1 MNGRRGE
8 GERRRRRRTR
18 GEEEK
23 EEGEE
28 EKEKGRGGEGKR
40 RGGAEEEEKE
50 KGRGGGGEGEGERER
65 RQRGG
70 RRRRRKRRTRRR
82 RGEGAPAAVHRR
94 WGRGG
99 GVAAMAP
106 LLACRPGDPQALKA
120 CAAASLAGQ
129 PLDVRPAGPAT
140 AAAAPPSRL
149 ELKADGL
156 CPLSD
161 PNAIAKY
168 LGAPVPPWLGRR
180 NYSQFFC
187 RLLPATRAL
196 RGHAAQLNT
205 KPRLVDEDLLDDLSS
220 LRVMSVL
227 LDVAGGLKLVPDAHA
242 LQIEGWLEWEERAL
256 RPASLAGPCPSLA
269 AALQHLE
276 SALKGRFLVGDGPT
290 LADIV
295 IYSTALPLTDVA
307 QVQFRPTCQRQAAI
321 VLRWACPMNSDRW
334 PLQAEIN
341 LQ

>member
-1 MNGRRGE
+1 MGR
-8 GERRRRRRTR
+8 
-18 GEEEK
+18 K
-23 EEGEE
+23 
-28 EKEKGRGGEGKR
+28 
-40 RGGAEEEEKE
+40 
-50 KGRGGGGEGEGERER
+50 
-65 RQRGG
+65 
-70 RRRRRKRRTRRR
+70 RTRRR
-82 RGEGAPAAVHRR
+82 RGKKEGREGEGREGEGERGRPRR
-94 WGRGG
+94 CTGGGGRGG
-99 GVAAMAP
+99 GAVAAMAP

-180 NYSQFFC
+180 NFFHFFC
-187 RLLPATRAL
+187 RLLLAATRAL
-196 RGHAAQLNT
+196 RGHAAQLTT
-205 KPRLVDEDLLDDLSS
+205 KPRLVCVDEDLLDDLSS
-220 LRVMSVL
+220 LRVMSAL
-227 LDVAGGLKLVPDAHA
+227 LDVAGGPKLVPAAHA

-269 AALQHLE
+269 AELQHLE
-276 SALKGRFLVGDGPT
+276 SALKGQFLVGDGPT

-321 VLRWACPMNSDRW
+321 GSRWPCPMSSDRR
-334 PLQAEIN
+334 PFQAEIN